1 MEKVHRLWLP
11 VFLLFAA
18 PLDALTTDQPCNFTQ
33 VRDCY
38 RGILG
43 SVVAELSQQKL
54 DPNLHENICKK
65 YSTTSEC
72 QADMAPCLPSF
83 PELKDMER
91 LYSSIRQEACGDV
104 TFSLLRSLARTAE
117 CNPLPLIVSCVQRRL
132 LQFGNSTDDAKTSC
146 SDLGAGLVGCLIAPD
161 VKCPKNGKRATYA
174 RKTLATLMEIRGG
187 DACDGSPSLQ
197 YGGQP
202 QGGGQEGADGE
213 QCWYK
218 TLKRCNERQ
227 INDIRTKMTR
237 LLARNM
243 LPDENFFA
251 GICRKTR
258 KTCHQHST
266 VKSCVT
272 QEQDAIRRLE
282 EAMNE
287 AQALLCKDDRRL
299 LKNLLLSYKSWDI
312 KHFTKCSTH
321 LQVNSITDFLYNR
334 PRIHSDCRLL
344 KSRLFRCLNESYAA
358 ADEADPKPDVDGARK
373 VLAIFVDKIT
383 CVDAGDLVLDDGT
396 SGPDD
401 KGDTD
406 YPAEEAG
413 GNTTDANAMPVM
425 PGAAESGAID
435 PAIRKLALVGFV
447 SLMMA
452 LTRYLTPS

>member
-104 TFSLLRSLARTAE
+104 TFSLLRY
-117 CNPLPLIVSCVQRRL
+117 
-132 LQFGNSTDDAKTSC
+132 
-146 SDLGAGLVGCLIAPD
+146 

-202 QGGGQEGADGE
+202 QGGTAGGQEGADGE